1 MKIICGEML
10 MPIAKMAKAAKTGL
24 ERETTKLHKCI
35 EDTDKLNNAV
45 FYRARRTKN
54 IFHIMQ
60 DEITD
65 IKALEVQHEKTTTAQ
80 LEAFGREVEDMKLAI
95 ST

>member
-1 MKIICGEML
+1 MIEQYKVHQLDWFDVESRMKIICGEML

-24 ERETTKLHKCI
+24 ERETTKLLKCI
-35 EDTDKLNNAV
+35 EDTEKLNNAV

-65 IKALEVQHEKTTTAQ
+65 IKALEV
-80 LEAFGREVEDMKLAI
+80 
-95 ST
+95 